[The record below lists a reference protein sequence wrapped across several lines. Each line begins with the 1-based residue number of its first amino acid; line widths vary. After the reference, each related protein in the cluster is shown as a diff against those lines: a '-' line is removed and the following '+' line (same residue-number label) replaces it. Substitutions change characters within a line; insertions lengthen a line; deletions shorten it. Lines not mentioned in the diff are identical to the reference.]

1 MDTCTS
7 RSRPEGTTTT
17 RKFEPGQRKAEVGRE
32 DRKLVDGLQKLE
44 GGLGAVSAAT
54 AGGSRPRP
62 LEPWLAVL
70 VLGAVTVLWGAQ
82 HATIKATL
90 EDADG
95 LDAAALNLLRFAL
108 AAACFSPWLP
118 ASSGCPRARL
128 EWRGGAE
135 LGLWLFLGF
144 GLQSAGLLYTT
155 AQRSGLLLYLNV
167 KLVPFLALFLFG
179 REVPPSAWLSAAAA
193 LFGTLLVAGD
203 GASGVPPNRGDAL
216 SLAAASAS
224 AMFILRL
231 ETLAPATD
239 ARALNAVGMLTV
251 AALCVPGTLAQ
262 AVLAA
267 PQELLVGPPN
277 ALAGF
282 ALGEASSRT
291 AGVLLD
297 HWLAVVYLGVVT
309 TAFTSWLQTVGQR
322 SVPATTA
329 SVIYALDPLWG
340 CLFAYFLLG
349 EVLGPQSLAGCA
361 VLLGVW
367 GWQLLQAQTPRWERP
382 RAEKALVDCEPS

>member
-1 MDTCTS
+1 M
-7 RSRPEGTTTT
+7 RVALAEGT
-17 RKFEPGQRKAEVGRE
+17 E
-32 DRKLVDGLQKLE
+32 DRAPP
-44 GGLGAVSAAT
+44 GGLDSGGVATDTESGVESSAGT
-54 AGGSRPRP
+54 TEGDRPRP
-62 LEPWLAVL
+62 LDPRLAVL

-90 EDADG
+90 EGADG
-95 LDAAALNLLRFAL
+95 LDAAALNLLRFGL

-118 ASSGCPRARL
+118 ALSGGPRAKL
-128 EWRGGAE
+128 AWRGGAE

-167 KLVPFLALFLFG
+167 KLVPFFALFVFG
-179 REVPPSAWLSAAAA
+179 REVPPNAWLSAAAA

-203 GASGVPPNRGDAL
+203 DASGVPPNLGDAL

-231 ETLAPATD
+231 ETFAPATD
-239 ARALNAVGMLTV
+239 ARSLNAVGMLAV
-251 AALCVPGTLAQ
+251 AAFCVPWTLAQ
-262 AVLAA
+262 AALAA
-267 PQELLVGPPN
+267 PQELLLGPPG

-291 AGVLLD
+291 AGVLQD
-297 HWLAVVYLGVVT
+297 HWPAVIYLGIVT
-309 TAFTSWLQTVGQR
+309 TAFTNWLQTIGQQ

-340 CLFAYFLLG
+340 CVFAYLLLG
-349 EVLGPQSLAGCA
+349 EVLGPQGLAGCA

-367 GWQLLQAQTPRWERP
+367 GWQLLQAEAPLRGRR
-382 RAEKALVDCEPS
+382 RAEAQPVDCEPN